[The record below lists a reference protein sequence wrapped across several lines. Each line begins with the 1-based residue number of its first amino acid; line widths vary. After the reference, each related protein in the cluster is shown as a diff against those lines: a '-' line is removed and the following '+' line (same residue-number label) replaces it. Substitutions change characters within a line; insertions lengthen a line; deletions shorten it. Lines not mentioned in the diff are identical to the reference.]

1 MRAPVVA
8 LVVLV
13 AVVLLGTQFSAAR
26 EGGGDMPSN
35 LAVFKTAIFAGG
47 CFWCMEHSFDAL
59 DGVTDV
65 QSGFAGGHVDDP
77 TYKQVSAGGTGHREV
92 VQVTYNPAVIGF
104 DKLLETYWRNIDP
117 FDAGGQFCDQG
128 DQYTAAIFV
137 GDGEERTLAEV
148 SKAAMEKRFSE
159 KIVTAIVPVAK
170 FYPAEEYH
178 QDYYLKN
185 PWRYKYYRGGCGR
198 DKRLHEIWGD
208 EAGGPAH

>member
-1 MRAPVVA
+1 MRT
-8 LVVLV
+8 LVLALV
-13 AVVLLGTQFSAAR
+13 AVVAVIFSGARISAAQ
-26 EGGGDMPSN
+26 EGDSGMPSN
-35 LAVFKTAIFAGG
+35 PAVFKTAIFAGG
-47 CFWCMEHSFDAL
+47 CFWCMEHPFDAL

-65 QSGFAGGHVDDP
+65 QSGFAGGHIDDP

-117 FDAGGQFCDQG
+117 FDTGGQFCDQG

-137 GDGEERTLAEV
+137 GDEGERVAAEV
-148 SKAAMEKRFSE
+148 SKTAMEKRFGE
-159 KIVTAIVPVAK
+159 KIVTAIVPAAK

>member
-1 MRAPVVA
+1 
-8 LVVLV
+8 
-13 AVVLLGTQFSAAR
+13 
-26 EGGGDMPSN
+26 MPSN